1 MDIIDVLINSFGDP
15 LTYSFI
21 FLIYVILTVL
31 FLPIPVEIGL
41 FNPFINPVLLLC
53 ILALGKGIGAF
64 LVFIIGLKIR
74 KIIKKISFGTPF
86 LKKIIT
92 YCEKFVKKYGYIGL
106 FIIMS
111 IPLMIDSV
119 SLYLFSLLNSEENG
133 KTSLVKSKF
142 VLINIF
148 AGATRGAII
157 LAFAYLFNTKLV

>member
-1 MDIIDVLINSFGDP
+1 MDIIDVLLNSMGNP

-21 FLIYVILTVL
+21 FFIYVILTAL
-31 FLPIPVEIGL
+31 FLPIPVEVGL
-41 FNPFINPVLLLC
+41 FNPFINPALLLG
-53 ILALGKGIGAF
+53 ILALGKGTGAF
-64 LVFIIGLKIR
+64 FVFIIGSNIR
-74 KIIKKISFGTPF
+74 KKIKKISFGTPF

-119 SLYLFSLLNSEENG
+119 SLYLFTLLNSEENG

-148 AGATRGAII
+148 AGAIRGAII
-157 LAFAYLFNTKLV
+157 LAFAYLLNIKLV